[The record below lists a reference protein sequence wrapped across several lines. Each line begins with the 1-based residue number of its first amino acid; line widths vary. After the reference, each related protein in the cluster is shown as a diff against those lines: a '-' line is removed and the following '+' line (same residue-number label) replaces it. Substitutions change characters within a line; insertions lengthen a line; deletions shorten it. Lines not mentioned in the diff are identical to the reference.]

1 MTTFAVTNVG
11 SGAYSI
17 DGNSNPTL
25 NLVRGN
31 TYTFNV
37 NATGHPFWIKT
48 TAVTGTDSAYND
60 GVTNNGVAVG
70 TISFTVPLYAPS
82 TLYYICQIHSSMQG
96 VLSISGNASSTGLLF
111 DEFSLSDSLSLNA
124 NFTQTLSDNVT
135 LNDTFSLIGSD
146 LENLTDNFSLSDSL
160 SINLQVAPSSSVI
173 DTSRIKDRVSE
184 LINSQLPEFIR
195 TDNTTFV
202 AFLKYY
208 YKFLE
213 QDQGALELVQ
223 NARQYSDIDKTTSG
237 FVNYF
242 LANYAKDLPV
252 SLQVNKSLLIKKI
265 EGLYKAKGSTLSIE
279 TLFKVLYDT
288 VATTSHPYDF
298 VLRPSDGKWSFR
310 TSIRV
315 LLTSGSVTNLQD
327 RFLNLVKNNI
337 AYTAEIVRV
346 KSLTANLYEIFYK
359 SSVEVPFEINDD
371 VFVNTSVGNIFT
383 GTVKPTMTSYQVSS
397 GGTGF
402 RVGEVFN
409 LAIGGQDTLVRITK
423 VGAGG
428 SIQTVKIIN
437 FGYNYNSNFTI
448 TLSNALGVAQSTNY
462 FATTTGG
469 FQENIFLSSIHSSV
483 DATRYFDSDYVTP
496 FAYTGD
502 LLSSS
507 TTTSQVITS
516 FTTGG
521 TSNPSDAILTFNIG
535 AIARYPGEYIATQ
548 GFLSEPDVRIQNR
561 NLYQP
566 FAYQVE
572 SELDISVFYDIVKKL
587 VHQAGTNLFVNR
599 ALTSTASVSANVEV
613 VSAKNVF
620 TQLNSVFSILDS
632 KIYELQKP
640 LANVLSI
647 SDNFISL
654 DVYKPLSDTITISES
669 FDLQLYLA
677 AFSDNVTI
685 LDGLETLSEGLAN
698 DSLLLSDEL
707 VQVFGKNIDNNISNV
722 SITDT
727 GSGILVD
734 YATDYFDEI
743 YAGSSVI
750 AF

>member
-1 MTTFAVTNVG
+1 MATT
-11 SGAYSI
+11 
-17 DGNSNPTL
+17 
-25 NLVRGN
+25 R
-31 TYTFNV
+31 
-37 NATGHPFWIKT
+37 
-48 TAVTGTDSAYND
+48 
-60 GVTNNGVAVG
+60 
-70 TISFTVPLYAPS
+70 
-82 TLYYICQIHSSMQG
+82 
-96 VLSISGNASSTGLLF
+96 
-111 DEFSLSDSLSLNA
+111 
-124 NFTQTLSDNVT
+124 
-135 LNDTFSLIGSD
+135 
-146 LENLTDNFSLSDSL
+146 
-160 SINLQVAPSSSVI
+160 INEKI
-173 DTSRIKDRVSE
+173 SE
-184 LINSQLPEFIR
+184 LVNSQLPEFIR
-195 TDNTTFV
+195 SDYTTFV
-202 AFLKYY
+202 AFLEYY

-223 NARQYSDIDKTTSG
+223 NARQYSDIDKTTTS

-242 LANYAKDLPV
+242 LANYANDLPI

-265 EGLYKAKGSTLSIE
+265 EGLYKAKGSSLSIE

-315 LLTSGSVTNLQD
+315 LLTSGSVANLQD

-346 KSLTANLYEIFYK
+346 KSLATNLYEIFYK
-359 SSVEVPFEINDD
+359 SSVDVPFEIDD
-371 VFVNTSVGNIFT
+371 TVLVNTSAGTIFT
-383 GTVKPTMTSYQVSS
+383 GIVKPTTTSYQVSF

-409 LAIGGQDTLVRITK
+409 LTVGGQDTLVRITK
-423 VGAGG
+423 VGANG
-428 SIQTVKIIN
+428 SIQTVKFIN

-448 TLSNALGVAQSTNY
+448 TLSNALGVATSTKY
-462 FATTTGG
+462 FATTAGG
-469 FQENIFLSSIHSSV
+469 FQESFSLVGIHSII

-496 FAYTGD
+496 FNYTGN

-507 TTTSQVITS
+507 TTSSQVITS
-516 FTTGG
+516 STTGG
-521 TSNPSDAILTFNIG
+521 TSNPSDAIITFNVG

-548 GFLSEPDVRIQNR
+548 GFLSEPDVRLQDQY
-561 NLYQP
+561 LYQP

-599 ALTSTASVSANVEV
+599 ALTTIANVSANVEV

-620 TQLNSVFSILDS
+620 TQLNSVFNILDS
-632 KIYELQKP
+632 KVYQLQKP

-654 DVYKPLSDTITISES
+654 DVYKPLSDVVTISES
-669 FDLQLYLA
+669 FVLAQYLVP
-677 AFSDNVTI
+677 FSDNVTI
-685 LDGLETLSEGLAN
+685 LDSLSNSSEELVSDSLSLSE
-698 DSLLLSDEL
+698 EL

-734 YATDYFDEI
+734 YAIDYFDEI

-750 AF
+750 TF

>member
-11 SGAYSI
+11 AGAYSI

-48 TAVTGTDSAYND
+48 AAVTGTGSAYND

-70 TISFTVPLYAPS
+70 TISFTVPNDAPS

-96 VLSISGNASSTGLLF
+96 VLSISGTVVEQS
-111 DEFSLSDSLSLNA
+111 
-124 NFTQTLSDNVT
+124 
-135 LNDTFSLIGSD
+135 
-146 LENLTDNFSLSDSL
+146 LTDSSIINDSL
-160 SINLQVAPSSSVI
+160 SILYI
-173 DTSRIKDRVSE
+173 DNTPNTNTVSTERIKDRVSD
-184 LINSQLPEFIR
+184 LISSQLPEFIR
-195 TDNTTFV
+195 SDYTTFV
-202 AFLKYY
+202 AFLEYY

-223 NARQYSDIDKTTSG
+223 NARQYSDIDKTTSS

-242 LANYAKDLPV
+242 LTNYASDLPI
-252 SLQVNKSLLIKKI
+252 SLQVNKSLLVKKI

-337 AYTAEIVRV
+337 AYTVEIVRV
-346 KSLTANLYEIFYK
+346 KTLATNLYEIFYK
-359 SSVEVPFEINDD
+359 SLVDVPFEIDD
-371 VFVNTSVGNIFT
+371 NVFVKSLTSTIFT
-383 GTVKPTMTSYQVSS
+383 GIVKPTTTSYQVSF

-409 LAIGGQDTLVRITK
+409 LTIGGQDTLVRITK
-423 VGAGG
+423 VGSNG
-428 SIQTVKIIN
+428 SIQTLKFIN
-437 FGYNYNSNFTI
+437 FGYNYSSNFTI
-448 TLSNALGVAQSTNY
+448 TLSNALGVATSTKY
-462 FATTTGG
+462 FATTAGG
-469 FQENIFLSSIHSSV
+469 FQESFTLIGIHSTTDS
-483 DATRYFDSDYVTP
+483 TRYFDSDYVTP
-496 FAYTGD
+496 FAYTGN
-502 LLSSS
+502 LLASSS
-507 TTTSQVITS
+507 TTSQAIISATSVGI
-516 FTTGG
+516 
-521 TSNPSDAILTFNIG
+521 SNPSDAIITFDIG
-535 AIARYPGEYIATQ
+535 AIAKYPGEYMATQ
-548 GFLSEPDVRIQNR
+548 GFLSEPDVRLQDK

-572 SELDISVFYDIVKKL
+572 SELDISVFYNIVKKL

-599 ALTSTASVSANVEV
+599 ALTTIANVSANVEV

-620 TQLNSVFSILDS
+620 TQLNSVFSTLDS
-632 KIYELQKP
+632 RAYQLQKP
-640 LANVLSI
+640 LANVVSI
-647 SDNFISL
+647 SDSFISL
-654 DVYKPLSDTITISES
+654 NVFKPVSDTVTISES
-669 FDLQLYLA
+669 INIVQTLD
-677 AFSDNVTI
+677 AFSDNVNVLSI
-685 LDGLETLSEGLAN
+685 LNDISGSSLVN
-698 DSLLLSDEL
+698 DSLSLSEEL
-707 VQVFGKNIDNNISNV
+707 SQVFNKNIDNNISNV

-734 YATDYFDEI
+734 YAIDYFDEI

-750 AF
+750 VF

>member
-1 MTTFAVTNVG
+1 MATT
-11 SGAYSI
+11 
-17 DGNSNPTL
+17 
-25 NLVRGN
+25 R
-31 TYTFNV
+31 
-37 NATGHPFWIKT
+37 
-48 TAVTGTDSAYND
+48 
-60 GVTNNGVAVG
+60 
-70 TISFTVPLYAPS
+70 
-82 TLYYICQIHSSMQG
+82 
-96 VLSISGNASSTGLLF
+96 
-111 DEFSLSDSLSLNA
+111 
-124 NFTQTLSDNVT
+124 
-135 LNDTFSLIGSD
+135 
-146 LENLTDNFSLSDSL
+146 
-160 SINLQVAPSSSVI
+160 INE
-173 DTSRIKDRVSE
+173 KVSE
-184 LINSQLPEFIR
+184 LVNSQLPEFIR
-195 TDNTTFV
+195 SDYTTFV
-202 AFLKYY
+202 AFLEYY

-223 NARQYSDIDKTTSG
+223 NARQYSDIDKTTTS

-242 LANYAKDLPV
+242 LANYANDLPI

-315 LLTSGSVTNLQD
+315 LLTSGSITNLQD

-346 KSLTANLYEIFYK
+346 KSLATNLYEIFYK
-359 SSVEVPFEINDD
+359 SSVDVPFEIDD
-371 VFVNTSVGNIFT
+371 AVFVNTSAGTIFT
-383 GTVKPTMTSYQVSS
+383 GIVKPTTTSYQVSF

-409 LAIGGQDTLVRITK
+409 LTVGGQDTLVRITK
-423 VGAGG
+423 VGANG
-428 SIQTVKIIN
+428 SIQTVKFIN
-437 FGYNYNSNFTI
+437 YGYNYNSNFTI
-448 TLSNALGVAQSTNY
+448 TLSNALGVATSTKY
-462 FATTTGG
+462 FATTAGG
-469 FQENIFLSSIHSSV
+469 FQESFTLIGIHSIA

-496 FAYTGD
+496 FNYTGEA
-502 LLSSS
+502 LAFS
-507 TTTSQVITS
+507 TTSSQVITS
-516 FTTGG
+516 STSGG
-521 TSNPSDAILTFNIG
+521 TSNPSDAIITFNVG

-548 GFLSEPDVRIQNR
+548 GFLSEPDVRLQDKD
-561 NLYQP
+561 LYQP

-587 VHQAGTNLFVNR
+587 VHQAGTNIFVNR
-599 ALTSTASVSANVEV
+599 TLATIANVSASVEV

-620 TQLNSVFSILDS
+620 TQLNSVFNILDN
-632 KIYELQKP
+632 KVYQLQKP

-654 DVYKPLSDTITISES
+654 DVYKPVSDTVTILES
-669 FDLQLYLA
+669 FDLIKYLA

-685 LDGLETLSEGLAN
+685 TESFEFATSSLQN
-698 DSLLLSDEL
+698 DNQALSDEL
-707 VQVFGKNIDNNISNV
+707 LQVFGKNIDNNLSNV
-722 SITDT
+722 SITDS

-750 AF
+750 TF

>member
-1 MTTFAVTNVG
+1 MATT
-11 SGAYSI
+11 
-17 DGNSNPTL
+17 
-25 NLVRGN
+25 R
-31 TYTFNV
+31 
-37 NATGHPFWIKT
+37 
-48 TAVTGTDSAYND
+48 
-60 GVTNNGVAVG
+60 
-70 TISFTVPLYAPS
+70 
-82 TLYYICQIHSSMQG
+82 
-96 VLSISGNASSTGLLF
+96 
-111 DEFSLSDSLSLNA
+111 
-124 NFTQTLSDNVT
+124 
-135 LNDTFSLIGSD
+135 
-146 LENLTDNFSLSDSL
+146 
-160 SINLQVAPSSSVI
+160 INE
-173 DTSRIKDRVSE
+173 KVSE
-184 LINSQLPEFIR
+184 LVNSQLPEFIR
-195 TDNTTFV
+195 SDYTTFV
-202 AFLKYY
+202 AFLEYY

-223 NARQYSDIDKTTSG
+223 NARQYSDIDKTTSS

-242 LANYAKDLPV
+242 LTNYANDLPI
-252 SLQVNKSLLIKKI
+252 SLQVNKSLLVKKI

-337 AYTAEIVRV
+337 AYTVEIVRV
-346 KSLTANLYEIFYK
+346 KSLATNLYEIFYK
-359 SSVEVPFEINDD
+359 SLVDVPFEIDD
-371 VFVNTSVGNIFT
+371 EVFVKSLTSTIFT
-383 GTVKPTMTSYQVSS
+383 GIVKPTTTSYQVSY

-402 RVGEVFN
+402 RVGEIFN
-409 LAIGGQDTLVRITK
+409 LTVGGQDTLVRITK
-423 VGAGG
+423 VGANG
-428 SIQTVKIIN
+428 SIQTVKFIN

-448 TLSNALGVAQSTNY
+448 TLSNALGVATSTKY
-462 FATTTGG
+462 FATTAGG
-469 FQENIFLSSIHSSV
+469 FKESFSLVGIHSII
-483 DATRYFDSDYVTP
+483 DPTRYFDSDYVTP
-496 FAYTGD
+496 FDYTGA
-502 LLSSS
+502 LLASS

-516 FTTGG
+516 LTTGG

-548 GFLSEPDVRIQNR
+548 GFLSEPDVRLQDK

-599 ALTSTASVSANVEV
+599 ALTTIANVSANVEV
-613 VSAKNVF
+613 ISAKNVF
-620 TQLNSVFSILDS
+620 TQLNSVFSTLDS
-632 KIYELQKP
+632 RAYQLQKP

-654 DVYKPLSDTITISES
+654 DVYKPLSDTVTISES
-669 FDLQLYLA
+669 FTLAQYLV

-685 LDGLETLSEGLAN
+685 LDSLANLSEALVD
-698 DSLLLSDEL
+698 DSLSLSEEL

-734 YATDYFDEI
+734 YAIDYFDEI

-750 AF
+750 TF

>member
-1 MTTFAVTNVG
+1 MATT
-11 SGAYSI
+11 
-17 DGNSNPTL
+17 
-25 NLVRGN
+25 R
-31 TYTFNV
+31 
-37 NATGHPFWIKT
+37 
-48 TAVTGTDSAYND
+48 
-60 GVTNNGVAVG
+60 
-70 TISFTVPLYAPS
+70 
-82 TLYYICQIHSSMQG
+82 
-96 VLSISGNASSTGLLF
+96 
-111 DEFSLSDSLSLNA
+111 
-124 NFTQTLSDNVT
+124 
-135 LNDTFSLIGSD
+135 
-146 LENLTDNFSLSDSL
+146 
-160 SINLQVAPSSSVI
+160 INEKI
-173 DTSRIKDRVSE
+173 SE
-184 LINSQLPEFIR
+184 LVNSQLPEFIR
-195 TDNTTFV
+195 SDYTTFV
-202 AFLKYY
+202 AFLEYY

-223 NARQYSDIDKTTSG
+223 NARQYSDIDKTTSS

-242 LANYAKDLPV
+242 LANYANDLPI

-298 VLRPSDGKWSFR
+298 ALRPSDGKWSFR

-315 LLTSGSVTNLQD
+315 LLTSGSVVNLQD

-346 KSLTANLYEIFYK
+346 KSLATNLYEIFYR
-359 SSVEVPFEINDD
+359 SSVNVPFEIDD
-371 VFVNTSVGNIFT
+371 EVFVNSSAGTIFT
-383 GTVKPTMTSYQVSS
+383 GTVKPTTTSYQVSF

-409 LAIGGQDTLVRITK
+409 LTVGGQDTLVRITK
-423 VGAGG
+423 VGANG
-428 SIQTVKIIN
+428 SIQTVKFIN
-437 FGYNYNSNFTI
+437 YGYNYNSNFTI
-448 TLSNALGVAQSTNY
+448 TLSNALGVATSTKY
-462 FATTTGG
+462 FATTAGG
-469 FQENIFLSSIHSSV
+469 FQESFTLVVIHSIA

-496 FAYTGD
+496 FAYTGN

-507 TTTSQVITS
+507 TTTSQEITS
-516 FTTGG
+516 LTTGG
-521 TSNPSDAILTFNIG
+521 TSNPSDAIITFNIG

-548 GFLSEPDVRIQNR
+548 GFLSEPDVRLQDK

-599 ALTSTASVSANVEV
+599 ALTTIANVSANVEV

-620 TQLNSVFSILDS
+620 TQLNSVFSTLDS
-632 KIYELQKP
+632 RAYQLQKP

-647 SDNFISL
+647 SDSFISL
-654 DVYKPLSDTITISES
+654 DVYKPVDDNVTISES
-669 FDLQLYLA
+669 LGLVLYLA
-677 AFSDNVTI
+677 AFSDNVSISDSLGFVT
-685 LDGLETLSEGLAN
+685 GPTLS
-698 DSLLLSDEL
+698 DSQSLSDEL
-707 VQVFGKNIDNNISNV
+707 LQVFGKNIDNNISNV

-734 YATDYFDEI
+734 YAIDYFNEI
-743 YAGSSVI
+743 YAGSPVI
-750 AF
+750 TF